1 MVRKLVHL
9 TLLLAL
15 AMLVFALPVSAAAP
29 NFGPA
34 IYADGQAWGTKALG
48 SLPPPNDH
56 NGQSFDMLFA
66 FTNGVAGQ
74 LPVSEAGPGNP
85 NYNGGRWSLQ
95 SATWAGGAQPVLIT
109 SYAQLAMYVDAG
121 LITVTSANTYFL
133 CPLLPVK

>member
-9 TLLLAL
+9 TLFLAL
-15 AMLVFALPVSAAAP
+15 ALVVIAQPVSAEGP

-34 IYADGQAWGTKALG
+34 IYADGQAWGTKGLG

-56 NGQSFDMLFA
+56 NAQSFDMLFA
-66 FTNGVAGQ
+66 FTNGAAGQ

-95 SATWAGGAQPVLIT
+95 NATWVEGAQPVLIT
-109 SYAQLAMYVDAG
+109 SYDQLMMYVDAE
-121 LITVTSANTYFL
+121 LITVTSAHTYFL